1 MGAADGA
8 VFRRHLVNAGGFD
21 VQFLRGGRGE
31 PLLYL
36 HGMGGGGKW
45 ESYHMA
51 LGNDSLTYAPMLP
64 GWPEGRPPERLTSV
78 RDYATLVIEFLDTVG
93 LERVVLVG
101 HSIGGWIAQYLAV
114 EHPERISRLVLVDA
128 MGVAEPDVLAPDVG
142 AMNEEEFAAALFAR
156 LGLLASAQQEGF
168 GAVFTDIRRSPEFE
182 REWKGREVVHRLT
195 HGSYADAALT
205 ERLSDIGT
213 DTLIVWGENDGI
225 APLAHGRRLRAL
237 IPRSELVV
245 IEGAGHLPMVEKR
258 ETFHRICRDFLVG
271 VAEPLAGV
279 ARV

>member
-1 MGAADGA
+1 M
-8 VFRRHLVNAGGFD
+8 VNAGGFD
-21 VQFLRGGRGE
+21 VQYLRGGRGE

-64 GWPEGRPPERLTSV
+64 GWQEGTPPAGISSV
-78 RDYATLVIEFLDTVG
+78 RDYAALMVAFLDAVEP
-93 LERVVLVG
+93 ERVTVVG
-101 HSIGGWIAQYLAV
+101 HSIGGWIAQSLAV
-114 EHPERISRLVLVDA
+114 AHPRRVSRLVLVDT
-128 MGVAEPDVLAPDVG
+128 MGVADPEAPAPDVG

-168 GAVFTDIRRSPEFE
+168 GAVFTNIRASPEFE
-182 REWKGREVVHRLT
+182 REWKGRELVSRLAN
-195 HGSYADAALT
+195 GSYADAALT
-205 ERLSDIGT
+205 ARLSAIEAE
-213 DTLIVWGENDGI
+213 TLVVWGEADGI
-225 APLAHGRRLRAL
+225 APPAHARRLRSL
-237 IPRSELVV
+237 IPHSELAL

-271 VAEPLAGV
+271 VEEPLAGV